1 MNEIK
6 IKKMKSSNE
15 STKDCLNSKIK
26 HLEQEN
32 FDSLNEILE
41 SNQNNE
47 FVSTR
52 IVNSKI

>member
-47 FVSTR
+47 FFSTR
-52 IVNSKI
+52 IVRAY